1 MSQIRNTEKLKFF
14 CLFLF
19 DFYPAFTAES
29 TITLFF
35 GQVYGGQKDAE
46 SQEQALL
53 RAIRLHP
60 APLYCATYLTLLR
73 HFLVHDCSLSKNPT
87 SVVDPG
93 PHGFILILVGWI
105 WIRIQDFKNDHA
117 LKRGEGGYFLLRA

>member
-1 MSQIRNTEKLKFF
+1 M
-14 CLFLF
+14 
-19 DFYPAFTAES
+19 FTAES
-29 TITLFF
+29 TVTLFVFF

-87 SVVDPG
+87 DVDPG
-93 PHGFILILVGWI
+93 
-105 WIRIQDFKNDHA
+105 IRIQEGKNDHA
-117 LKRGEGGYFLLRA
+117 LKKGGRGYFLLRA